1 MALDRARTTAKRTNA
16 PRTVNWTSTSIDGQA
31 LENGVTISA
40 ATRTTGTT
48 TSAATSLS
56 YRQPYGT
63 LVEVGG
69 TVPTYT
75 LTVSK
80 GQRSGTVRVSGV
92 FGKAIGQPVN

>member
-69 TVPTYT
+69 TVT